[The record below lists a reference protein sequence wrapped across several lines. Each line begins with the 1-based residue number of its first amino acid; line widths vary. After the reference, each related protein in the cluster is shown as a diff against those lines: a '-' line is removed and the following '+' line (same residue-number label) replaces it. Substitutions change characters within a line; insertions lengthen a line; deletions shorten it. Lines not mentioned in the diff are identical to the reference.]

1 MEREKKS
8 PEKNRA
14 EKSPEKNQTD
24 LISDLKTASEGL
36 IYISET
42 DAPFE
47 PFVWK
52 ADKPSTEVTVPD
64 VLKFAG
70 QKSDVKI
77 VEKTLDDF
85 FRQPTEMQDWFG
97 DEEKTQV
104 EKYLK
109 LKELLAT
116 KLKGVKVFKIGDVQ
130 IDVYIVG
137 IDAEG
142 NLAGVKTKA
151 VET

>member
-1 MEREKKS
+1 MEPENKSSEKNSVEKKDEKKS
-8 PEKNRA
+8 GDLLA
-14 EKSPEKNQTD
+14 E
-24 LISDLKTASEGL
+24 LKTATENL

-47 PFVWK
+47 AFVWK
-52 ADKPSTEVTVPD
+52 TESQVAEARAED

-70 QKSDVKI
+70 QKSDAKV
-77 VEKTLDDF
+77 VEKSLDEF
-85 FRQPTEMQDWFG
+85 FQHPTEMQDWFG

-104 EKYLK
+104 EKFIK
-109 LKELLAT
+109 LKNLLST
-116 KLKGVKVFKIGDVQ
+116 KLENTKVFKIGEIQ

-137 IDAEG
+137 IDNQG